1 MNWHGFERRSKPNEG
16 WSNGGSAEG
25 SLSKSKEW
33 WRRRGE
39 GTYAPLPKGTVVTG
53 QHAYGA
59 RARRHL

>member
-39 GTYAPLPKGTVVTG
+39 GT
-53 QHAYGA
+53 
-59 RARRHL
+59 